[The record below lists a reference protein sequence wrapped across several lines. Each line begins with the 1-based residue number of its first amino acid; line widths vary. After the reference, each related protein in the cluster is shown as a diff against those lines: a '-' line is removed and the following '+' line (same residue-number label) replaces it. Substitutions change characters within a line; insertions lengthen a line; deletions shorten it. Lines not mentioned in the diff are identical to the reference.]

1 MGPDTLRPDDADMER
16 HLATLPG
23 AATAALFTSVVVM
36 IGVELA
42 IDRHR
47 RRRIDVRDSANSMA
61 IGLGY
66 LGVKVIA
73 GKALGFALYLYLFDH
88 FRLFTLDIRNPL
100 HWIGAWMVGDFIY
113 YWIHRAEHRVRV
125 LWCTHLVHHSSQEF
139 SFTTA
144 VRMPWTEVLY
154 KPLTGLWA
162 PLLGVHPAMGAMMG
176 AVALMIGQLQHT
188 KLIGKL
194 GPLDKILTTPSNHR
208 VHHASNRQYLD
219 RNFGG
224 STMVWDRLFGT
235 YAPEVEVPVYGLT
248 HELTATTPLGIVAG
262 GYPELLRDLRA
273 TPRTR
278 ERLLVCAG
286 RPA

>member
-1 MGPDTLRPDDADMER
+1 MQR
-16 HLATLPG
+16 HLDSLPA
-23 AATAALFTSVVVM
+23 AATVALFTSVAVM
-36 IGVELA
+36 IAVEM
-42 IDRHR
+42 IVDRVR

-66 LGVKVIA
+66 LGVKVVA
-73 GKALGFALYLYLFDH
+73 GKVLGFALFLYLYDN
-88 FRLFTLDIRNPL
+88 FRFFTLDIHNPL
-100 HWIGAWMVGDFIY
+100 HWIAAWMVGDFVY

-125 LWCTHLVHHSSQEF
+125 LWCTHLVHHSSREF

-162 PLLGVHPAMGAMMG
+162 PLLGVHPAMGAVMG
-176 AVALMIGQLQHT
+176 AIALMLGQLQHT

-208 VHHASNRQYLD
+208 VHHASNREYLD

-224 STMVWDRLFGT
+224 STMIWDRLFGT
-235 YAPEVEVPVYGLT
+235 YAAEEATPVYGLT
-248 HELTATTPLGIVAG
+248 HNLTARTPLGIVAG
-262 GYPELLRDLRA
+262 GYPELAQELAA
-273 TPRTR
+273 TPGVRN
-278 ERLLVCAG
+278 RLQLCTG
-286 RPA
+286 RP